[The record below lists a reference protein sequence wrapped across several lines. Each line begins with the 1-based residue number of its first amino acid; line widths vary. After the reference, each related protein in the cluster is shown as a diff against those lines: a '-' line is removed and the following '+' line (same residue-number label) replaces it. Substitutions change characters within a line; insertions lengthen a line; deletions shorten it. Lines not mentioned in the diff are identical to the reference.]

1 MNVIPWVRHTKLDIY
16 ILFDFPVFIP
26 WAYRMNVI
34 PWAHHTKWSYRMNV
48 IPWAR
53 HTKLDIYVLFWLS
66 SIYTMVVPDECY
78 SMSASY

>member
-1 MNVIPWVRHTKLDIY
+1 
-16 ILFDFPVFIP
+16 
-26 WAYRMNVI
+26 MNVI
-34 PWAHHTKWSYRMNV
+34 PWARHIKLDIYVLFWLSSIYTMGVPMNV